1 MVYRKVPQV
10 KEVIVER
17 PVLEWKDKVVQILT
31 PVEDESVEVEKPR
44 TKR

>member
-1 MVYRKVPQV
+1 MHSTDTLLFFSAQ
-10 KEVIVER
+10 
-17 PVLEWKDKVVQILT
+17 VVQILT